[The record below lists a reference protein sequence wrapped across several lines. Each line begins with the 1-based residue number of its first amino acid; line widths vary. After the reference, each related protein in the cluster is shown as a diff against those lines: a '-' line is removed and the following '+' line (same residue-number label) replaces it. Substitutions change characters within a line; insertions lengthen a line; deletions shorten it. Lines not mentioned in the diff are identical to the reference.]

1 MWEYNYQNKNC
12 ITIFCKN
19 TEFNLKW
26 HLTCQK
32 SESNTYEK
40 LFFNNSHSLSQITRY
55 FKVKKMDLTIHLPPQ
70 YTLILTLTQT
80 IMVYLLDT
88 SFFFC

>member
-40 LFFNNSHSLSQITRY
+40 LFFNNSH
-55 FKVKKMDLTIHLPPQ
+55 
-70 YTLILTLTQT
+70 
-80 IMVYLLDT
+80 
-88 SFFFC
+88 